1 MAYSDIYANFFSI
14 CQKIS
19 QALAALWRLFLA
31 KLYFPVLFFLQAL
44 AWWGAY
50 YVYSSLTGDILV
62 LHYNVDFG
70 IDLIGVPARIFSYPL
85 FGLGIILINIAL
97 AAAFYRHKDFRVF
110 SHLLLGAAVYFSLV
124 LNVALFFIYFIN
136 FR

>member
-14 CQKIS
+14 CQKIN
-19 QALAALWRLFLA
+19 QALAAWWRLRTTKFYLLA
-31 KLYFPVLFFLQAL
+31 LALFQVL

-50 YVYSSLTGDILV
+50 YIYSSLTGDILV

-70 IDLIGVPARIFSYPL
+70 IDLIGPPTRIFYYPL
-85 FGLGIILINIAL
+85 FELGIIVLNIAL
-97 AAAFYRHKDFRVF
+97 AASFYRHKDFRVF
-110 SHLLLGAAVYFSLV
+110 SHLLLGAAIYFSMILSTV
-124 LNVALFFIYFIN
+124 LFFIYFIN